1 MIADIVIQRAATEL
15 IERYGD
21 HATAVAQDRVAAFSA
36 DNDQSGMNIALRVLS
51 ALEFLLESKR
61 KEPHSKERY

>member
-21 HATAVAQDRVAAFSA
+21 HAISVAQTRVRSLSTG
-36 DNDQSGMNIALRVLS
+36 NDQLTMNIGSRVLA
-51 ALEFLLESKR
+51 ALESLLESNR
-61 KEPHSKERY
+61 KET

>member
-21 HATAVAQDRVAAFSA
+21 NATAVAQARVKALSA
-36 DNDQSGMNIALRVLS
+36 GQDQSGMNIACRVLS
-51 ALEFLLESKR
+51 TLETILESKR
-61 KEPHSKERY
+61 KRP

>member
-21 HATAVAQDRVAAFSA
+21 NATAVAQERVKALSA
-36 DNDQSGMNIALRVLS
+36 LNDQSGMNIALRVLS
-51 ALEFLLESKR
+51 ALESILAGK
-61 KEPHSKERY
+61 PPAA

>member
-21 HATAVAQDRVAAFSA
+21 HAITVAEKRVKMLSA
-36 DNDQSGMNIALRVLS
+36 GTDQLAMNIALRVLS
-51 ALEFLLESKR
+51 ALESLLESKR
-61 KEPHSKERY
+61 KEP

>member
-21 HATAVAQDRVAAFSA
+21 NATAVAQERVKVLSSV
-36 DNDQSGMNIALRVLS
+36 NDQSGMNIALRVLS
-51 ALEFLLESKR
+51 ALESILAGK
-61 KEPHSKERY
+61 PPAA

>member
-21 HATAVAQDRVAAFSA
+21 NATAVAQERVKALSA
-36 DNDQSGMNIALRVLS
+36 VNDQSGMNIALRVLS
-51 ALEFLLESKR
+51 ALESILAGK
-61 KEPHSKERY
+61 PPAA

>member
-21 HATAVAQDRVAAFSA
+21 NATAVAQTRVRSLSA
-36 DNDQSGMNIALRVLS
+36 GTDQSGTNFGFRVLL
-51 ALEFLLESKR
+51 ALESLLESER
-61 KEPHSKERY
+61 EEP